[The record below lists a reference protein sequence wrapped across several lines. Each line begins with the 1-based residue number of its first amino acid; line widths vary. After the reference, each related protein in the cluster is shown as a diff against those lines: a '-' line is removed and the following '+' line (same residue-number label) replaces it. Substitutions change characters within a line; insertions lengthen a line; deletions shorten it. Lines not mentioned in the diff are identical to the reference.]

1 MGLTDRDYMRNPN
14 TQWGRATRLNAAPTD
29 GIILEAN
36 MGRPRASNPR
46 PRRRR
51 ITMLVL
57 WLTGGTAAFTVLWA
71 IACAMVGAQWQGQG
85 TTFTPI
91 DVQDKPTIV
100 GNNHGAR

>member
-29 GIILEAN
+29 GVILEAN

-51 ITMLVL
+51 MTTLLI
-57 WLTGGTAAFTVLWA
+57 WLTSGTAVFTTLWA
-71 IACAMVGAQWQGQG
+71 IACAMIGAQWHGQG
-85 TTFTPI
+85 ATFTPT
-91 DVQDKPTIV
+91 DVQKKPTIV
-100 GNNHGAR
+100 GSDHGAR